1 MKTIIEMCDY
11 LKLILKTMNE
21 LEEIDYNE
29 VYKFIIEQGNQ
40 LPLIDKSE
48 MIEKNK
54 VKGCLSRVY
63 ISSEII
69 DEKMYFKGYADSQI
83 VKGILAI
90 FINALNGLEPSDI
103 VNNSEKCINY
113 FLQKSNIKASLTTY
127 RSNTFGNIYC
137 MIKEKA
143 SFYITTN

>member
-1 MKTIIEMCDY
+1 METINDMCDY
-11 LKLILKTMNE
+11 LNLILDTMNE

-29 VYKFIIEQGNQ
+29 VYSYIIEQGNE
-40 LPLIDKSE
+40 LPLIDEKD

-54 VKGCLSRVY
+54 VKGCLARVY
-63 ISSEII
+63 INSNII
-69 DEKMYFKGYADSQI
+69 ENKIYFNGYADSQI

-90 FINALNGLEPSDI
+90 FIKALNGLTPTDI
-103 VNNSEKCINY
+103 VNHSEKCIND
-113 FLQKSNIKASLTTY
+113 FLQKSRIKSSLTAY